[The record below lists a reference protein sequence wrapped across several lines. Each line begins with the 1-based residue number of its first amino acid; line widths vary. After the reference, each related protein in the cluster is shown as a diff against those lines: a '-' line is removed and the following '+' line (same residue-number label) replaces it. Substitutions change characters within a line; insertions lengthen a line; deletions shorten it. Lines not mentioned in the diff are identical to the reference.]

1 MALNIPLGCDCV
13 ITQLRNQK
21 AEIVQNHVSEN
32 DRNTGPAA
40 TVHKKYMGLKL
51 GDEAH
56 GSKRD

>member
-1 MALNIPLGCDCV
+1 M
-13 ITQLRNQK
+13 
-21 AEIVQNHVSEN
+21 SEN

-40 TVHKKYMGLKL
+40 TVHGKYMGLKL